1 MRTLIA
7 AALLAAL
14 PLSANAAEGLSYN
27 YVEAGWTQ
35 VEVDGIA
42 DPDGGYLRGSF
53 LIGQQVNLFAG
64 YSRVSES
71 FGLGTTRVKYEQS
84 QPEFG
89 IGYHQEFSDR
99 LDFTADLAWL
109 RLEAKARVTGA
120 GGSGSASDDINAGR
134 ATVGLRGKP
143 SPRTE
148 LWTKAGYIDGSDV
161 DGSFVGVLGGQVS
174 FTRNWGLVGEVEV
187 IEDSNF
193 YRVGVRA
200 SF

>member
-14 PLSANAAEGLSYN
+14 PLSATAAEGLSYN
-27 YVEAGWTQ
+27 YVEAGWNQ

-42 DPDGGYLRGSF
+42 DPDGAYLRGSF

-64 YSRVSES
+64 YSRASES
-71 FGLGTTRVKYEQS
+71 LTLGSTRVKYQVS

-109 RLEAKARVTGA
+109 RLEAKVRA
-120 GGSGSASDDINAGR
+120 GGTGSVSDHINAGR

-148 LWTKAGYIDGSDV
+148 LWAKAGYIDGSDL
-161 DGSFVGVLGGQVS
+161 DGDFVGVLGGQVN
-174 FTRNWGLVGEVEV
+174 FNRTWGLVAETEL
-187 IEDSNF
+187 IEDSNH